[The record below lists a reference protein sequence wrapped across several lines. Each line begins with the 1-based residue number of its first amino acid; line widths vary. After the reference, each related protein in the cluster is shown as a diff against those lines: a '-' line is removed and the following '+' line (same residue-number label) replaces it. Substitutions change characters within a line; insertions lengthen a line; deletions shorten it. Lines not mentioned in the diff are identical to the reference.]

1 MDFWPFSWFWQ
12 NHKNG
17 QKSIFSFER
26 WKFFSAH
33 LNHLG
38 GLKFFIFYTF
48 WFDQKKWAKSKKTHF
63 RAWPIFS
70 IFGPQI
76 PKILILMKNIFLTI
90 FLWVIS
96 DRKCFLY
103 FWQTPIFEPARAIL
117 LRRVLYQ
124 ALRMGVLWVGF

>member
-1 MDFWPFSWFWQ
+1 MDFWPFLWFCQ

-17 QKSIFSFER
+17 QKSIFYFVR

-38 GLKFFIFYTF
+38 RLKFFIFYTF
-48 WFDQKKWAKSKKTHF
+48 WFDKKNGQNWKKTLSRTAHF
-63 RAWPIFS
+63 FSFWP
-70 IFGPQI
+70 
-76 PKILILMKNIFLTI
+76 KNINFHEKMFFLGI

-96 DRKCFLY
+96 DRKGFLY
-103 FWQTPIFEPARAIL
+103 FWQTPIFEPAKAIL
-117 LRRVLYQ
+117 LRRVPYQ